1 MSLSQAFLSLKVTT
15 GGSMLLLGHIL
26 ILLGGVYLLVG
37 QVRAPPI
44 PPLHPMTPALR
55 VAPRNKLEFP

>member
-1 MSLSQAFLSLKVTT
+1 
-15 GGSMLLLGHIL
+15 MLLLGHIL

-44 PPLHPMTPALR
+44 PPPHPTPPGPTWGSQKQTRIPLGIR
-55 VAPRNKLEFP
+55 VS

>member
-1 MSLSQAFLSLKVTT
+1 
-15 GGSMLLLGHIL
+15 MLLLGHIL
-26 ILLGGVYLLVG
+26 ILLGGVYLLEG

-44 PPLHPMTPALR
+44 PPPHPMTPALR